1 MQAPSDDMHSQSFE
15 DTPESEPAFFPRYTD
30 EELLSM
36 YEDLLEIPLAQQP
49 VEVAKRSAEDRDTQ
63 AMIEVRERVRVHER
77 LLNFKKMESS
87 TLQTL

>member
-63 AMIEVRERVRVHER
+63 AMIEVRER
-77 LLNFKKMESS
+77 
-87 TLQTL
+87 TL